1 MPFNSC
7 PADSEEMAEQE
18 AADQTAEQQV
28 ARKPSGQDF
37 PDLFQKV
44 SIGERLCNDI
54 LLCNEYIDAYFTNI
68 QPLAPVLHREAFLRL
83 YRMYGMKAVAVNI
96 GAIYDGSSRDGR
108 AVALICSVLA
118 LGAFSL
124 VETRS
129 RTEGQDEDRSELIM
143 LPHFGEALGFYK
155 CCIRL
160 IGYTHDTIETMIT
173 YLLMAQ
179 FAILTGDM
187 KGTLS
192 ILMLLTC
199 RRSISEI
206 AECPISGHCYEP
218 HKQTR
223 KYASRESLRYGFVAR
238 CYEPHYVRDGQE
250 NVAPVQNSSLKHCFG
265 FGSFCELG

>member
-1 MPFNSC
+1 MHFNSF
-7 PADSEEMAEQE
+7 PADSEEMADQEVSDEATEQK
-18 AADQTAEQQV
+18 V

-54 LLCNEYIDAYFTNI
+54 LICNEYIDAYFTNI

-83 YRMYGMKAVAVNI
+83 YRMYGIKAVAANI

-143 LPHFGEALGFYK
+143 LPNFGEALGFYK

-187 KGTLS
+187 KGKST
-192 ILMLLTC
+192 ILMLLICC
-199 RRSISEI
+199 RSVSEV
-206 AECPISGHCYEP
+206 AESPISGNCYEP
-218 HKQTR
+218 HQQTR
-223 KYASRESLRYGFVAR
+223 KYASRGSLRPRSVAR
-238 CYEPHYVRDGQE
+238 GYKPDHLRNGQK
-250 NVAPVQNSSLKHCFG
+250 NVAPIQNTPLEHCFG
-265 FGSFCELG
+265 FGSLAKLG